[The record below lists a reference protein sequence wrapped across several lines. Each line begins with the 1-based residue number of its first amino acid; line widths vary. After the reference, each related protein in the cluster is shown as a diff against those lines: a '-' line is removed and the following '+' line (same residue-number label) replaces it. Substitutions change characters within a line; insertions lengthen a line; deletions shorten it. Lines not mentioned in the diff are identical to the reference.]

1 MSKLAVAYL
10 RVSTATNQDGHGFER
25 QAHTVREFCLKQGF
39 TLAGEFREVWTGTD
53 QERPVLSQLL
63 TSLQENSASD
73 VIIESSDR
81 LARDLMVQ
89 FQILGF
95 FAEQGFRIWN
105 ATTGEEMTDSLKA
118 ETDPI
123 RKAMIQVQ
131 AVFSELEKRRLVL
144 KLRKARDAA
153 SDGLGRRCEGRKG
166 LCWDQSVIT
175 AARRLRMPKKG
186 LRRSLRAVSELLNQN
201 GYRRSDGGLIR
212 PHNVR
217 SLLAEGQR

>member
-1 MSKLAVAYL
+1 MPLL
-10 RVSTATNQDGHGFER
+10 RGSAR
-25 QAHTVREFCLKQGF
+25 I
-39 TLAGEFREVWTGTD
+39 TD
-53 QERPVLSQLL
+53 LIRPVLSQLL

-131 AVFSELEKRRLVL
+131 AVFSELEKRRLVP

-166 LCWDQSVIT
+166 LGWDQSVIT

-217 SLLAEGQR
+217 SLLAKGHR